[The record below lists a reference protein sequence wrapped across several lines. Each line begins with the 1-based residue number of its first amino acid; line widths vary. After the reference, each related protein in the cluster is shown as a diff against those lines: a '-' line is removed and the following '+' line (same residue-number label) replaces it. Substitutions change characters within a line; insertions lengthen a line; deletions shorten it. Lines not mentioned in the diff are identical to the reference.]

1 MQLMSKR
8 IVLSI
13 VLLFS
18 VVLVVHAGGQ
28 DRRAPDSQTRS
39 PHGPLAIPCENCHT
53 QTSWK
58 PIRAIPE
65 FDHNKTSYPLRGMHA
80 KVDCTQCHTKLVFS
94 DVGTRCS
101 DCHAD
106 IHRGQFGASC
116 EQCHSVI
123 GWNVSLQA
131 VRAHEN
137 RFPLIGAHAAVD

>member
-28 DRRAPDSQTRS
+28 DRRVPDSQTRS
-39 PHGPLAIPCENCHT
+39 PHGQLAIPCENCHT

-65 FDHNKTSYPLRGMHA
+65 FDHNKTSYPLRGMHV
-80 KVDCTQCHTKLVFS
+80 KVDCT
-94 DVGTRCS
+94 
-101 DCHAD
+101 
-106 IHRGQFGASC
+106 
-116 EQCHSVI
+116 
-123 GWNVSLQA
+123 
-131 VRAHEN
+131 
-137 RFPLIGAHAAVD
+137 